1 MKREGGITEVSKM
14 EDTAVLKHCTGQC
27 ALLVPVNNT

>member
-27 ALLVPVNNT
+27 ALR